1 MSILDILKKASL
13 TTEKLAHITAYG
25 KVIKNAPAKKTDHL
39 FVFLEGVQLSNGQ
52 SHC

>member
-1 MSILDILKKASL
+1 MSKLHILKKATL

-25 KVIKNAPAKKTDHL
+25 NVIKNAPAKKTDHL
-39 FVFLEGVQLSNGQ
+39 FVFMEGVQLPNGQ